1 MSSRLKAL
9 ANRSNAQRS
18 TGPKTTRGK
27 LASSQNSRK
36 HGLNVQVDFESSD
49 DYTSLK
55 SLLAEEGYSPFV
67 AAAIAAGLLNYRR
80 VMDAYYDTYTSP
92 EPGNELILDMSVK
105 DSLPI
110 FRAMLNEWGSESSE
124 VRKMESLF
132 AGVQKQ
138 EQDRGGQVSRRTA
151 DSHKL
156 MRYQRNAISR
166 LSKAVQQD

>member
-110 FRAMLNEWGSESSE
+110 FRAMLSEGRSESSE
-124 VRKMESLF
+124 ARKMESLF
-132 AGVQKQ
+132 AGIQKQ

-151 DSHKL
+151 DTHKL

>member
-49 DYTSLK
+49 DRKSLK
-55 SLLAEEGYSPFV
+55 SLLAEEDYSLFV
-67 AAAIAAGLLNYRR
+67 ATAIAADLLNYCR
-80 VMDAYYDTYTSP
+80 VMDAYYDSYNSP
-92 EPGNELILDMSVK
+92 ETGDDLIWDMSVK
-105 DSLPI
+105 DSMPI
-110 FRAMLNEWGSESSE
+110 FRAMLNEWGSESSD
-124 VRKMESLF
+124 VRKKAGLF
-132 AGVQKQ
+132 AGIQKQ
-138 EQDRGGQVSRRTA
+138 EQHRGGQVSRPTA
-151 DSHKL
+151 DTHKL
-156 MRYQRNAISR
+156 MRYQRNCISR

>member
-110 FRAMLNEWGSESSE
+110 FRAMLSEWGSESSE
-124 VRKMESLF
+124 ARRMESLF
-132 AGVQKQ
+132 AGIRKQ
-138 EQDRGGQVSRRTA
+138 EHDRGGHVSRRTA
-151 DSHKL
+151 DTHKL
-156 MRYQRNAISR
+156 MRYQRNGISR
-166 LSKAVQQD
+166 LSKAVRQD

>member
-1 MSSRLKAL
+1 
-9 ANRSNAQRS
+9 
-18 TGPKTTRGK
+18 
-27 LASSQNSRK
+27 
-36 HGLNVQVDFESSD
+36 
-49 DYTSLK
+49 
-55 SLLAEEGYSPFV
+55 
-67 AAAIAAGLLNYRR
+67 
-80 VMDAYYDTYTSP
+80 MDAYYDTYTSP

-124 VRKMESLF
+124 ARKMESLF
-132 AGVQKQ
+132 TGIQKQ

>member
-80 VMDAYYDTYTSP
+80 VMDAYYDTYNSP

-110 FRAMLNEWGSESSE
+110 FRAMLNEGRSESSE
-124 VRKMESLF
+124 ARKMESLF
-132 AGVQKQ
+132 TGIQKQ

-151 DSHKL
+151 DAHKL
-156 MRYQRNAISR
+156 MRYQRNGISR

>member
-9 ANRSNAQRS
+9 ANRANAQRS

-124 VRKMESLF
+124 ARKMESLF
-132 AGVQKQ
+132 AGIQKQ
-138 EQDRGGQVSRRTA
+138 ERDRGGQVSRRTA
-151 DSHKL
+151 DTHKL
-156 MRYQRNAISR
+156 MRYQRNGISR
-166 LSKAVQQD
+166 LSKAVRQD

>member
-9 ANRSNAQRS
+9 TNRSNAQRS
-18 TGPKTTRGK
+18 TGPKTARGK
-27 LASSQNSRK
+27 WASSQNSRK

-49 DYTSLK
+49 DYRSLK
-55 SLLAEEGYSPFV
+55 SLLSEEGYSPFV
-67 AAAIAAGLLNYRR
+67 ASAIAAGLLNYRR

-92 EPGNELILDMSVK
+92 EPGNELIWDISVK

-110 FRAMLNEWGSESSE
+110 FRAMLNEGSDSSE
-124 VRKMESLF
+124 LRKMESLL
-132 AGVQKQ
+132 AGIQKQ

-151 DSHKL
+151 DAHKF

>member
-1 MSSRLKAL
+1 MSSRLKTL

-18 TGPKTTRGK
+18 TGPKTACGK

-55 SLLAEEGYSPFV
+55 SLLAEEGYSTFV

-92 EPGNELILDMSVK
+92 EPGNELIWDISVK

-110 FRAMLNEWGSESSE
+110 FRAMLNEGSESSDL
-124 VRKMESLF
+124 RKMESLF
-132 AGVQKQ
+132 AGTQKQ
-138 EQDRGGQVSRRTA
+138 EHDRGGQVSRRTA
-151 DSHKL
+151 DTHKL

>member
-110 FRAMLNEWGSESSE
+110 FRAMLSEWGSESSE
-124 VRKMESLF
+124 SRKMESLF
-132 AGVQKQ
+132 TGTQKQ
-138 EQDRGGQVSRRTA
+138 EHDRGGQVSRRTA
-151 DSHKL
+151 DTHKL

>member
-1 MSSRLKAL
+1 MSSRPKAL

-67 AAAIAAGLLNYRR
+67 AAAIATGLLNYRR

-110 FRAMLNEWGSESSE
+110 FRAMLNEGRSESSE
-124 VRKMESLF
+124 ARKMESLF
-132 AGVQKQ
+132 AGIQKQ
-138 EQDRGGQVSRRTA
+138 ERDRGGQVSRRTA
-151 DSHKL
+151 DTHKL
-156 MRYQRNAISR
+156 MRYQRNGISR